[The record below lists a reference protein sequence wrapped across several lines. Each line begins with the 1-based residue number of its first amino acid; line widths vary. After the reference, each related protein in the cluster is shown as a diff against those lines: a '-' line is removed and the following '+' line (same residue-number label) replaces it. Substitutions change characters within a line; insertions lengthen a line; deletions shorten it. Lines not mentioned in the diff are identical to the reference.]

1 MRAALAVALLAGGL
15 TACDPPPT
23 NKDVTA
29 RQTNFKAIGD
39 AFKIVTDQVKTGQPD
54 LDKVRPAATEL
65 VTRVGQIK
73 DHFPVGSGPE
83 SGAKTKAK
91 AAIWTNTGEFEKDR
105 SAAVDAV
112 ADLDAAASA
121 GDLAALSKT
130 SAALGETCK
139 TCHTQFREK

>member
-1 MRAALAVALLAGGL
+1 M
-15 TACDPPPT
+15 
-23 NKDVTA
+23 
-29 RQTNFKAIGD
+29 
-39 AFKIVTDQVKTGQPD
+39 DQVKTGQPD